1 MSWWDRIFLS
11 RKVLSDV
18 QATAWGNG
26 RMLAE
31 IRHKIDEMGMT
42 MADVSQVLNDVA
54 TGLRDNLGPR
64 IQDVLAEN
72 ATLRSR
78 NAELEGEDVAESEA
92 AAAVKAAFDQV
103 AASFDGTDEAPTP
116 DPLPEPP
123 AAGGNT
129 EGGDGST
136 PVPQG

>member
-1 MSWWDRIFLS
+1 MSWWDRMFLS

-18 QATAWGNG
+18 QAATWGNG

-103 AASFDGTDEAPTP
+103 AAAFDGTDEAPTP

-123 AAGGNT
+123 VNPGIP
-129 EGGDGST
+129 EGET
-136 PVPQG
+136 PQG

>member
-1 MSWWDRIFLS
+1 MSWWDRIFLT
-11 RKVLSDV
+11 RKIASDI

-31 IRHKIDEMGMT
+31 IRSKIEQMGMN

-72 ATLRSR
+72 AALRVR

-103 AASFDGTDEAPTP
+103 AGSFDQTDEAPTP
-116 DPLPEPP
+116 EPLPEPP
-123 AAGGNT
+123 A
-129 EGGDGST
+129 EGGDGSQ
-136 PVPQG
+136 PVG

>member
-1 MSWWDRIFLS
+1 MSWWDRMFLS
-11 RKVLSDV
+11 RRVLSDV
-18 QATAWGNG
+18 QAAVWGNG

-31 IRHKIDEMGMT
+31 VRHKIDKMGMT

-92 AAAVKAAFDQV
+92 AANVKAAFDDV
-103 AASFDGTDEAPTP
+103 ARAFDGTDEAPTP
-116 DPLPEPP
+116 EPLPEPP
-123 AAGGNT
+123 TPGEP
-129 EGGDGST
+129 EGGDGSV